1 MELDLR
7 GDLMIKTKLKVDVES
22 ESLTKK
28 QEDFIERVMMD
39 IGFVLIK
46 YAEKYKL
53 SISKIK

>member
-1 MELDLR
+1 MVSDSR
-7 GDLMIKTKLKVDVES
+7 GDLMIKTKLKVDVEC

-46 YAEKYKL
+46 YAERYKL
-53 SISKIK
+53 SISK

>member
-1 MELDLR
+1 
-7 GDLMIKTKLKVDVES
+7 MIKTKLKVDVEC

-46 YAEKYKL
+46 YAERYKL
-53 SISKIK
+53 SISK